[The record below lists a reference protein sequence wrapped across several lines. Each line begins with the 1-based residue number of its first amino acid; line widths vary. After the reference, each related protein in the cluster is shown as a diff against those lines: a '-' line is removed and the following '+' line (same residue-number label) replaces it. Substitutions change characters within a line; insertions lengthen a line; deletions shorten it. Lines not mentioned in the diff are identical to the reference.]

1 MVDDATLL
9 GSAMMIDFS
18 DDGPPVARFCTDTQ
32 AKGSQRFE
40 VPGGSVEA
48 EQAGMDEALS
58 LGTGALLWQSSPALA
73 QALARGTGRFGSE
86 RIAGMRALE
95 LGAGCAALP
104 SVVAAVLGARV
115 VATDLQVLV
124 PSLRANLERYVQT
137 AVGEGISAAIAQNLA
152 VQSLD
157 WTSEAQLAE
166 LAGSGGYDLV
176 LCADCID
183 ESEALLGALVD
194 VICASLAPSGVALI
208 ASGARSQRLLAIFLA
223 GLERHFHVETLSDA
237 LGSLSTAEAAVA
249 AQRDETRF
257 FAATWIADEAAAS
270 GRAAHAAQS
279 RLQRE
284 RSEVE

>member
-1 MVDDATLL
+1 
-9 GSAMMIDFS
+9 MIDFS
-18 DDGPPVARFCTDTQ
+18 DDGPPVVRFCTDNQ
-32 AKGSQRFE
+32 AKGPQRFE

-58 LGTGALLWQSSPALA
+58 LGTGAVLWQSSTALA
-73 QALARGTGRFGSE
+73 QALARGTGRFSPE
-86 RIAGMRALE
+86 RMAGDRALE
-95 LGAGCAALP
+95 LGCGCAALP
-104 SVVAAVLGARV
+104 AVVAAVLGAQV

-124 PSLRANLERYVQT
+124 PSLQANLQRYAQT
-137 AVGEGISAAIAQNLA
+137 AIGEGVSTAIAHNLS

-166 LAGSGGYDLV
+166 LAASEGYGLV

-223 GLERHFHVETLSDA
+223 GLQRHLCVEALSDA
-237 LGSLSTAEAAVA
+237 LVPLSSAEAALA

-257 FAATWIADEAAAS
+257 FAATWVSHEAAAR
-270 GRAAHAAQS
+270 GRAAHILEIDS
-279 RLQRE
+279 GVTR
-284 RSEVE
+284 